1 MQNAPHSARELA
13 PLAPR
18 ELEVLSFL
26 ANGYSY
32 EQAGLHLGLS
42 LASVRTY
49 VRRLYA
55 KLGVH
60 TKSEAT
66 RVAMARGVLR

>member
-1 MQNAPHSARELA
+1 MPPTQPARIDA
-13 PLAPR
+13 ALAPR
-18 ELEVLSFL
+18 ELEVLGFL

-32 EQAGLHLGLS
+32 EQAGLNMGIS

-66 RVAMARGVLR
+66 RVAMQQGVLR